1 MAIFYLGQDALN
13 QIKKPVITIGT
24 FDGVHL
30 GHRSILKEVI
40 NKAKEIGGES
50 MVLTFDPHPR
60 SIIQPNAATKII
72 TPLEQKLELLLN
84 AGIDHIVVAPFS
96 RAFSQLNA
104 EEYVTQFL
112 VKEFHP
118 AAVVIGYD
126 HRFGHDRKG
135 DIELLKT
142 LGKAFNFVVD
152 EIPAH
157 MISDAAISS
166 TKIREALTHGDIA
179 AANQMLDRPY
189 SLSGIVVKGEQ
200 LGRKLGFP
208 TANLHP
214 HSSLQLIPA
223 IGIYAAQ
230 VRVGSRLY
238 NAAMSIGVRPT
249 VAEHGTL
256 SIEAHLFDFSD
267 DLYGMD
273 IELLFHTYIR
283 AEKKFDS
290 LDALKAAI
298 AADEQIAR
306 QILKSKD

>member
-13 QIKKPVITIGT
+13 QIEKPVVTIGT

-30 GHRSILKEVI
+30 GHRTILKEVI
-40 NKAKEIGGES
+40 NKAKEIGRES

-60 SIIQPNAATKII
+60 SIIQPNAPTKII
-72 TPLEQKLELLLN
+72 TPLEQKLQLILN

-96 RAFSQLNA
+96 RAFSQLSA
-104 EEYVTQFL
+104 EEYVTKFL

-135 DIELLKT
+135 DIELLKAQ
-142 LGKAFNFVVD
+142 GRAFNFVVD

-179 AANQMLDRPY
+179 TANQMLDRPY

-200 LGRKLGFP
+200 LGRKLGYP

-238 NAAMSIGVRPT
+238 NSAMSIGVRPT
-249 VAEHGTL
+249 VAEHGAL
-256 SIEAHLFDFSD
+256 SIEAHLLDFSD

-273 IELLFHTYIR
+273 IELLFHAYIR
-283 AEKKFDS
+283 AEEKFNS

-298 AADEQIAR
+298 ATDEQITR
-306 QILKSKD
+306 SMLKNID